1 MLNQKN
7 KFFAPSILIL
17 VILFGVLA
25 SLPTQAIVSDGVAR
39 ELDLA
44 PESMVKAVKGM
55 RGSAQRLKYLPD
67 VYISKVTYD
76 LKRHEDNLNRRAYN
90 LLSKNFT
97 LSSYYDVL
105 AREVQKSYN
114 LINATE
120 LFVNQHNENHAD
132 YIDGAD
138 KFTSVALQ
146 EISPYLNNLQS
157 LKNNDLTSALE
168 AINIK
173 INELMELN
181 FVQFQNI
188 LQTANY
194 KELERSLSLGDA
206 QQIKTDLN
214 QAIGEVGNDVEAI
227 LTIAED
233 PTKLVSN

>member
-7 KFFAPSILIL
+7 KIFSFSILIS
-17 VILFGVLA
+17 VILFGILA
-25 SLPTQAIVSDGVAR
+25 SLPTQAIVSDGAAR

-55 RGSAQRLKYLPD
+55 RSNAEKLKYLPN

-76 LKRHEDNLNRRAYN
+76 LKTHESNLNRRAYN

-146 EISPYLNNLQS
+146 EISPYLSNLQN
-157 LKNNDLTSALE
+157 LKNDDLTSVLE
-168 AINIK
+168 AVNIK

-181 FVQFQNI
+181 FTQFQNI

-194 KELERSLSLGDA
+194 KELERSLSLEDA
-206 QQIKTDLN
+206 QQIKANLN
-214 QAIGEVGNDVEAI
+214 QAIGEVRADVEAI
-227 LTIAED
+227 LDIAED